1 MKIIQKTLNGD
12 IENEKR
18 KTYDIYE
25 LIVRTEDGTVG
36 LKEWIIP
43 QDKHFFNMLENVS
56 QNVFEGSTA
65 FLEMLKN
72 YENIK
77 EKQRKIKDIEHQGDD
92 FVHEIFEE
100 LNKTFITPID
110 HEDISKL
117 ASALD
122 EVLDNIDGTAMRLVL
137 YDIQKPE
144 ENMIKLAEVL
154 LQQVIELRQ
163 AISGLRKIKNPK
175 EIEKRCIEVNRLEN
189 VADDIYKISVADL
202 FKRKDA
208 IEIMKLKEV
217 YERIEFATD
226 ECEDAANVIS
236 DIVVKNS

>member
-1 MKIIQKTLNGD
+1 M
-12 IENEKR
+12 
-18 KTYDIYE
+18 
-25 LIVRTEDGTVG
+25 G

-43 QDKHFFNMLENVS
+43 QDKHFFNMLENES
-56 QNVFEGSTA
+56 QNVLDGSIA
-65 FLEMLKN
+65 FLDMLKN

-77 EKQRKIKDIEHQGDD
+77 EKQQKIKDIEHQGDD

-117 ASALD
+117 ASSFD
-122 EVLDNIDGTAMRLVL
+122 NVLDYIDGSAMRLVL
-137 YDIQKPE
+137 YDVQKPE

-154 LQQVIELRQ
+154 LQQVEELTY
-163 AISGLRKIKNPK
+163 ALKGLRKIKHPK
-175 EIEKRCIEVNRLEN
+175 DIEKRCIEVNRLEN
-189 VADDIYKISVADL
+189 VADDIYKTSVADL

-208 IEIMKLKEV
+208 ITILKLKDI

-236 DIVVKNS
+236 DVVVKNS

>member
-1 MKIIQKTLNGD
+1 M
-12 IENEKR
+12 
-18 KTYDIYE
+18 
-25 LIVRTEDGTVG
+25 G

-43 QDKHFFNMLENVS
+43 QDRHFFNMLENES
-56 QNVFEGSTA
+56 KNVLDGSIA
-65 FLEMLKN
+65 ILDMLKN
-72 YENIK
+72 YENIAK
-77 EKQRKIKDIEHQGDD
+77 KQKKIKDIEHQGDD

-117 ASALD
+117 ASAFD
-122 EVLDNIDGTAMRLVL
+122 DVLDYIDGTATRLVL
-137 YDIQKPE
+137 YDIKKPE

-154 LQQVIELRQ
+154 VGQVTELNI
-163 AISGLRKIKNPK
+163 ALSSLRNIKNPK

-189 VADDIYKISVADL
+189 IADDIYKISVAEL

-217 YERIEFATD
+217 YERLEFATD
-226 ECEDAANVIS
+226 KCEDAANVIS
-236 DIVVKNS
+236 DIVVKSS

>member
-1 MKIIQKTLNGD
+1 M
-12 IENEKR
+12 
-18 KTYDIYE
+18 
-25 LIVRTEDGTVG
+25 G

-43 QDKHFFNMLENVS
+43 QDKHFFNMLENES
-56 QNVFEGSTA
+56 QNVLDGSIA
-65 FLEMLKN
+65 FLDMLKN

-77 EKQRKIKDIEHQGDD
+77 EKQQKIKDIEHQGDD

-110 HEDISKL
+110 HEDISAL
-117 ASALD
+117 ASAFD
-122 EVLDNIDGTAMRLVL
+122 DVLDYIDGTAARLVL
-137 YDIQKPE
+137 YEIKKPE

-154 LQQVIELRQ
+154 VKQTTELNT
-163 AISGLRKIKNPK
+163 ALSGLRNIKNPK

-189 VADDIYKISVADL
+189 IADDIYKTSVAQL

-217 YERIEFATD
+217 YERLEFATD
-226 ECEDAANVIS
+226 KCEDAANVIS

>member
-1 MKIIQKTLNGD
+1 VKII
-12 IENEKR
+12 
-18 KTYDIYE
+18 
-25 LIVRTEDGTVG
+25 G

-43 QDKHFFNMLENVS
+43 NDKHFFNMLENES
-56 QNVFEGSTA
+56 QNVLDGSIA
-65 FLEMLKN
+65 FLNMLKK
-72 YENIK
+72 YENIE
-77 EKQRKIKDIEHQGDD
+77 EKQQMIKDIEHQGDD

-122 EVLDNIDGTAMRLVL
+122 DVLDNIDGSATRFVL
-137 YDIQKPE
+137 YDLQRPE
-144 ENMIKLAEVL
+144 ENMIKIAEVL
-154 LQQVIELRQ
+154 LQQITELRQ
-163 AISGLRKIKNPK
+163 AISGLHKIKNAK
-175 EIEKRCIEVNRLEN
+175 DIEERCIEVNRLEN
-189 VADDIYKISVADL
+189 VADDLYKTSVAGL

-217 YERIEFATD
+217 YERLEFATD
-226 ECEDAANVIS
+226 KCEDAANVIS

>member
-1 MKIIQKTLNGD
+1 M
-12 IENEKR
+12 
-18 KTYDIYE
+18 
-25 LIVRTEDGTVG
+25 G

-43 QDKHFFNMLENVS
+43 QDKHFFNMLENES
-56 QNVFEGSTA
+56 KNVLDGSNA
-65 FLEMLKN
+65 FLDMLKN

-77 EKQRKIKDIEHQGDD
+77 EKQQKIKDIEHQGDD

-110 HEDISKL
+110 HEDISAL
-117 ASALD
+117 ASAFD
-122 EVLDNIDGTAMRLVL
+122 DVLDYIDGTATRLVL
-137 YDIQKPE
+137 YEIKKPE

-154 LQQVIELRQ
+154 LKQTTELNT
-163 AISGLRKIKNPK
+163 ALGGLRNIKNPK

-189 VADDIYKISVADL
+189 VADDIYKTSVAEL
-202 FKRKDA
+202 FRRKDA

-217 YERIEFATD
+217 YERLEFATD
-226 ECEDAANVIS
+226 KCEDAANVIS

>member
-1 MKIIQKTLNGD
+1 M
-12 IENEKR
+12 
-18 KTYDIYE
+18 
-25 LIVRTEDGTVG
+25 G
-36 LKEWIIP
+36 LKEWILP
-43 QDKHFFNMLENVS
+43 QDKHFFNMLENES
-56 QNVFEGSTA
+56 QNVLDGSTA
-65 FLEMLKN
+65 FLDMLKN

-77 EKQRKIKDIEHQGDD
+77 EKQQKIKDIEHQGDD

-117 ASALD
+117 ASAFD
-122 EVLDNIDGTAMRLVL
+122 DVLDYIDGTATRLVL
-137 YDIQKPE
+137 YDIQNPE

-154 LQQVIELRQ
+154 LKQTTELKQ
-163 AISGLRKIKNPK
+163 ALSGLRNIKNPK
-175 EIEKRCIEVNRLEN
+175 EIERRCIEVNRLEN
-189 VADDIYKISVADL
+189 IADDLYKNSVADL

-217 YERIEFATD
+217 YERLEFATD
-226 ECEDAANVIS
+226 KCEDAANVIS

>member
-1 MKIIQKTLNGD
+1 M
-12 IENEKR
+12 
-18 KTYDIYE
+18 
-25 LIVRTEDGTVG
+25 G

-43 QDKHFFNMLENVS
+43 QDKHFFNMLENES
-56 QNVFEGSTA
+56 KNVLDGSNA
-65 FLEMLKN
+65 FLDMLKN

-77 EKQRKIKDIEHQGDD
+77 DKQQTIKDIEHQGDD

-110 HEDISKL
+110 HEDISAL
-117 ASALD
+117 ASAFD
-122 EVLDNIDGTAMRLVL
+122 DVLDYIDGTATRLVL
-137 YDIQKPE
+137 YEIKKPE

-154 LQQVIELRQ
+154 LKQTTELNI
-163 AISGLRKIKNPK
+163 ALCGLRNIKNPK

-189 VADDIYKISVADL
+189 VADDIYKTSVAEL
-202 FKRKDA
+202 FRRKDA

-217 YERIEFATD
+217 YERLEFATD
-226 ECEDAANVIS
+226 KCEDAANVIS

>member
-1 MKIIQKTLNGD
+1 M
-12 IENEKR
+12 
-18 KTYDIYE
+18 
-25 LIVRTEDGTVG
+25 G
-36 LKEWIIP
+36 LKEWILP
-43 QDKHFFNMLENVS
+43 QDKHFFNMLENES
-56 QNVFEGSTA
+56 QNVLDGSTA
-65 FLEMLKN
+65 FLELLKN

-77 EKQRKIKDIEHQGDD
+77 EKQQRIKDIEHQGDD

-117 ASALD
+117 ASAFD
-122 EVLDNIDGTAMRLVL
+122 DVLDYIDGTATRLVL
-137 YDIQKPE
+137 YDIRTPE

-154 LQQVIELRQ
+154 VRQ
-163 AISGLRKIKNPK
+163 ATELKQALTGLRNLKNPK
-175 EIEKRCIEVNRLEN
+175 EIERRCIEVNRLEN
-189 VADDIYKISVADL
+189 MADDLYKTSVAEL

-217 YERIEFATD
+217 YERLEFATD
-226 ECEDAANVIS
+226 KCEDAANVIS

>member
-1 MKIIQKTLNGD
+1 M
-12 IENEKR
+12 
-18 KTYDIYE
+18 
-25 LIVRTEDGTVG
+25 G

-43 QDKHFFNMLENVS
+43 QDKHFFNMLENES
-56 QNVFEGSTA
+56 KNVLDGSNA

-77 EKQRKIKDIEHQGDD
+77 EKQQKIKDIEHQGDD

-110 HEDISKL
+110 HEDISAL
-117 ASALD
+117 ASAFD
-122 EVLDNIDGTAMRLVL
+122 DVLDYIDGTATRLVL
-137 YDIQKPE
+137 YEIKKPE

-154 LQQVIELRQ
+154 LKQTTELNT
-163 AISGLRKIKNPK
+163 ALGGLRNIKNPK

-189 VADDIYKISVADL
+189 VADDIYKTSVAEL
-202 FKRKDA
+202 FRRKDA

-217 YERIEFATD
+217 YERLEFATD
-226 ECEDAANVIS
+226 KCEDAANVIS